1 MKISKKNLL
10 SLIQENITEM
20 AMDFDPNMPE
30 RPHADIQAKLQTGDT
45 PLQKVPFP
53 KTGREENDP
62 SHNFQEL
69 VGSERYKKVI
79 QNLRQIGNVQAP
91 VTQISSIND
100 YVSSPITRLMA
111 GAHSRIVQIESAH
124 KEQLAQAAIAIVTDV
139 WQIPEGFCQWDVQ
152 IVGQEEMDPGKFKQ
166 DEPNEENPEQVEIED
181 TEDIITDLA
190 QLSLERAKRRFINLI
205 IQGASKRGHYMYQ
218 MVPDKIQEIVG
229 GEADDLIYNY
239 GVLMSTNDTLYW
251 QMGEAMMGMAKG
263 SIGGEEDVDPQTDP
277 PTIRV
282 RAVNFPIAIHE
293 CIKGWL
299 EVVAL
304 KGQPENPQEREIY
317 MQASQ
322 MEDTLDKER
331 WDLLLGPAIWDKIE
345 VAIPNDLYT
354 NKNFRTYVNFVFME
368 IFKLP
373 AKKMLVL
380 LKEVV
385 SGSEVGS
392 RLINELVGAVKE
404 NMSNYDQEVT
414 SYEAN
419 ESLERFNQ
427 GLDEISDQENGDSL
441 IDELRNLG
449 IRFSSDE
456 EDELDNED
464 EEEDEY

>member
-1 MKISKKNLL
+1 MRISKKNLL
-10 SLIQENITEM
+10 SLIKENITEM

-45 PLQKVPFP
+45 PLKKVPFP
-53 KTGREENDP
+53 QTGREGDNP
-62 SHNFQEL
+62 SHNYQEL
-69 VGSERYKKVI
+69 IGSERYKRVI
-79 QNLRQIGNVQAP
+79 QNLRQIGNTQAP
-91 VTQISSIND
+91 VTQISNMSDYIN
-100 YVSSPITRLMA
+100 SPITRLM
-111 GAHSRIVQIESAH
+111 GAAHGRIIQIESAH

-139 WQIPEGFCQWDVQ
+139 WQIPEGFCKWDVQ
-152 IVGQEEMDPGKFKQ
+152 IVGQEEMDPSKFKQ
-166 DEPNEENPEQVEIED
+166 DQPNEENPDPVEIDD
-181 TEDIITDLA
+181 TEEIVTDLA

-218 MVPDKIQEIVG
+218 MIPDKIREIVG

-251 QMGEAMMGMAKG
+251 QMGEAMMGIAKG
-263 SIGGEEDVDPQTDP
+263 GIGGEEDVDPQTDP
-277 PTIRV
+277 PTIKV
-282 RAVNFPIAIHE
+282 KAVNFPIAIHE

-304 KGQPENPQEREIY
+304 KGQPENPQERERY

-331 WDLLLGPAIWDKIE
+331 WDLLLGPAIWDRIE

-354 NKNFRTYVNFVFME
+354 NKNFKTYVNFVFME

-385 SGSEVGS
+385 SGSEIGS
-392 RLINELVGAVKE
+392 RLLNELVNVVKE

-441 IDELRNLG
+441 IDELRSLG

-464 EEEDEY
+464 EEDEY

>member
-1 MKISKKNLL
+1 
-10 SLIQENITEM
+10 
-20 AMDFDPNMPE
+20 
-30 RPHADIQAKLQTGDT
+30 
-45 PLQKVPFP
+45 
-53 KTGREENDP
+53 
-62 SHNFQEL
+62 
-69 VGSERYKKVI
+69 VI

-91 VTQISSIND
+91 VTQISNIND

-111 GAHSRIVQIESAH
+111 GAHARIVQIESRY
-124 KEQLAQAAIAIVTDV
+124 KDQLAQAAIAIVTDV
-139 WQIPEGFCQWDVQ
+139 WQIPEGFCQWDVK
-152 IVGQEEMDPGKFKQ
+152 IVSQEEMDPNKFKQ
-166 DEPNEENPEQVEIED
+166 DEPNEQNPDEVEIED
-181 TEDIITDLA
+181 AEEIITDLA

-218 MVPDKIQEIVG
+218 MVPDKIKEIVG

-263 SIGGEEDVDPQTDP
+263 SVGGEEDVETETDP

-282 RAVNFPIAIHE
+282 KAVNFPIAIHE

-304 KGQPENPQEREIY
+304 KGQPENPEEREAY

-322 MEDTLDKER
+322 MEDTIDKER
-331 WDLLLGPAIWDKIE
+331 WDLLLGPAIWDRIQA
-345 VAIPNDLYT
+345 VIPSELYT
-354 NKNFRTYVNFVFME
+354 NENLKTYINFVFME

-385 SGSEVGS
+385 SGSEIGS
-392 RLINELVGAVKE
+392 RLLNELVEVVKE
-404 NMSNYDQEVT
+404 NMSNYNQEVT

-427 GLDEISDQENGDSL
+427 DLDEISDQENGDDL
-441 IDELRNLG
+441 LDELRGLG
-449 IRFSSDE
+449 IRFSSD
-456 EDELDNED
+456 DTVLKFT
-464 EEEDEY
+464 

>member
-1 MKISKKNLL
+1 MKISKKTLL

-30 RPHADIQAKLQTGDT
+30 RPHADIQGKLQAGDT

-69 VGSERYKKVI
+69 VGSERYKRVI

-111 GAHSRIVQIESAH
+111 GAHGRIVQIEERY
-124 KEQLAQAAIAIVTDV
+124 KQQLAQAAIAIVTDV
-139 WQIPEGFCQWDVQ
+139 WQIPDGFCQWDVQ
-152 IVGQEEMDPGKFKQ
+152 IVGQEEMDPNKFKQ
-166 DEPNEENPEQVEIED
+166 DQPNEENPDEVEIED
-181 TEDIITDLA
+181 TEEIITDLA

-229 GEADDLIYNY
+229 AEADDLIYNY

-263 SIGGEEDVDPQTDP
+263 SVGGEEDVDPQTDP

-282 RAVNFPIAIHE
+282 RAVNFPICIHE

-304 KGQPENPQEREIY
+304 KGQPEDPTERERY

-331 WDLLLGPAIWDKIE
+331 WDLLLGPAIWDRIQA
-345 VAIPNDLYT
+345 VIPNELYT
-354 NKNFRTYVNFVFME
+354 NENLKSYINFVFME

-385 SGSEVGS
+385 SGSEIGT
-392 RLINELVGAVKE
+392 RLLNELVAVVKE
-404 NMSNYDQEVT
+404 NMSNYDKEVT
-414 SYEAN
+414 SYEAS
-419 ESLERFNQ
+419 EYLERFNQ
-427 GLDEISDQENGDSL
+427 DLDDVADQVDGDSL
-441 IDELRNLG
+441 KDILG
-449 IRFSSDE
+449 DMGISLSRDE

-464 EEEDEY
+464 DEDEY

>member
-1 MKISKKNLL
+1 
-10 SLIQENITEM
+10 
-20 AMDFDPNMPE
+20 
-30 RPHADIQAKLQTGDT
+30 
-45 PLQKVPFP
+45 
-53 KTGREENDP
+53 
-62 SHNFQEL
+62 
-69 VGSERYKKVI
+69 
-79 QNLRQIGNVQAP
+79 
-91 VTQISSIND
+91 
-100 YVSSPITRLMA
+100 
-111 GAHSRIVQIESAH
+111 
-124 KEQLAQAAIAIVTDV
+124 
-139 WQIPEGFCQWDVQ
+139 
-152 IVGQEEMDPGKFKQ
+152 
-166 DEPNEENPEQVEIED
+166 
-181 TEDIITDLA
+181 
-190 QLSLERAKRRFINLI
+190 
-205 IQGASKRGHYMYQ
+205 MYQ

>member
-1 MKISKKNLL
+1 MKISKKKLL

-45 PLQKVPFP
+45 PLKKVPFP
-53 KTGREENDP
+53 QTGREGDNP
-62 SHNFQEL
+62 SHNYQEL
-69 VGSERYKKVI
+69 VGSERYKRVI
-79 QNLRQIGNVQAP
+79 QNLRQIGNTQAP
-91 VTQISSIND
+91 VTQISNIND
-100 YVSSPITRLMA
+100 YISSPITRLM
-111 GAHSRIVQIESAH
+111 GAAHGRIVQIESAH
-124 KEQLAQAAIAIVTDV
+124 KEQLAQAAIAIVSNV

-166 DEPNEENPEQVEIED
+166 DQPNEENPDQVEIED
-181 TEDIITDLA
+181 TEEIVTDLA

-218 MVPDKIQEIVG
+218 MVPDKIREIVG

-304 KGQPENPQEREIY
+304 KGQPENPEERERY

-345 VAIPNDLYT
+345 PMIPNELYT
-354 NKNFRTYVNFVFME
+354 NANLKTYVNFVFME

-385 SGSEVGS
+385 SGSETGS
-392 RLINELVGAVKE
+392 RLINELVAAVKA
-404 NMSNYDQEVT
+404 NMENYDKEVS
-414 SYEAN
+414 SYEAS
-419 ESLERFNQ
+419 EYLERFNQ
-427 GLDEISDQENGDSL
+427 DLDEISDQENGDSL
-441 IDELRNLG
+441 IDELRSLG

-464 EEEDEY
+464 EEDEY